1 LTGAVASQI
10 VTEALKGS
18 LSMVG
23 NHASSAKAKGSLTV
37 RHTGQADTKVG
48 LSDPALVM
56 KYGKMPLY
64 DSWASSYA
72 YKNEDLIAR
81 SISEM

>member
-1 LTGAVASQI
+1 
-10 VTEALKGS
+10 
-18 LSMVG
+18 
-23 NHASSAKAKGSLTV
+23 
-37 RHTGQADTKVG
+37 
-48 LSDPALVM
+48 M

-72 YKNEDLIAR
+72 YKYEDLIAR